1 MQMFEAFLFDLDGTL
16 LNLDMDYFLPH
27 YFARMHAMAYNM
39 EYKNADFLV
48 PQIWS
53 STEEMISNTDP
64 NKTNE
69 EVFFESFF
77 QNWPYTVEEFK
88 PFFDIFYQEEF
99 PRLRKY
105 GKPFPGVPQMMEK
118 LSARGVKIVI
128 ATNPVFPLTAIE
140 QRLEWAGVGHLDY
153 DLITTYE
160 NMHFCKP
167 QPAYYEEICD
177 YIGVKPNKC
186 LMVGNDTGEDLIAGQ
201 LGIKTFLLTN
211 MLIDKGAP
219 FKPDWR
225 GELEQLFNFLEKI

>member
-1 MQMFEAFLFDLDGTL
+1 MFEAFLFDLDGTL

-153 DLITTYE
+153 ALFFSLPVKI
-160 NMHFCKP
+160 
-167 QPAYYEEICD
+167 YYPIQ
-177 YIGVKPNKC
+177 YT
-186 LMVGNDTGEDLIAGQ
+186 MVGDGTGRHPQ
-201 LGIKTFLLTN
+201 LGRSCHHILYAAGPIQEAELT
-211 MLIDKGAP
+211 MIM
-219 FKPDWR
+219 
-225 GELEQLFNFLEKI
+225 